1 MGRFLVA
8 LVGRPNVGKSR
19 LFNRLSTTTKAIVHD
34 FEGVTRDRQY
44 ARGEWYNKRFTV
56 IDTGGFVPS
65 SDEPMLMQMR
75 RQAQLA
81 IEEADAI
88 IFMMDGR
95 MGFATG
101 DQEIAQMLRM
111 TDKPVFHVINKIDGP
126 SQKDTMLADF
136 YHMGVQLYPL
146 SAEHGPGLDD
156 LMDDI
161 ALHIPADAEHEEELP
176 FARVAFVGKPN
187 AGKSS
192 LINALLGED
201 RLLTSDVPGTTRD
214 SVDTMLTA
222 KDGKE
227 YMLID
232 TAGLRRKRSISEDLE
247 QFSVVQAIRSLD
259 RADVAILVLDATL
272 GLSMQEKKIAS
283 VIAGRGCACVIV
295 VNKWDLMEKDSFTAD
310 TIRKELAEEMPY
322 MNWAPVIFTS
332 ALTRQRVFKIL
343 ESVDQVF
350 ENYTKR
356 VTTSSFNKFLEKA
369 LLMHSPPVTQN
380 RRIKFYYGSQVAT
393 RPPAFVY
400 MVNYPDNVPDS
411 YKRFLENRLREEF
424 DFDGTPIR
432 TMLRARRRR
441 AGREDED

>member
-1 MGRFLVA
+1 MSRFLIA

-44 ARGEWYNKRFTV
+44 ARGEWYSKRFTV

-65 SDEPMLMQMR
+65 SEEPMLMQMR

-88 IFMMDGR
+88 VFMMDGR
-95 MGFATG
+95 MGLATG
-101 DQEIAQMLRM
+101 DLEIAQMLRQ
-111 TDKPVFHVINKIDGP
+111 TDKPVFHVINKVDAP
-126 SQKDTMLADF
+126 TQRDTMLADF
-136 YHMGVQLYPL
+136 YQLGVPLYAL
-146 SAEHGPGLDD
+146 SAEHGPGLDA
-156 LMDDI
+156 LMDDV
-161 ALHIPADAEHEEELP
+161 AEHIPSDADHAEELP

-192 LINALLGED
+192 LINALLGEE
-201 RLLTSDVPGTTRD
+201 RLLTSDIPGTTRD

-222 KDGKE
+222 KDGKQ

-247 QFSVVQAIRSLD
+247 QYSVVQAIRSID
-259 RADVAILVLDATL
+259 RADVAILVLDGSR

-283 VIAGRGCACVIV
+283 VVASRGCACVIV
-295 VNKWDLMEKDSFTAD
+295 VNKWDLVEKDSFTAD
-310 TIRKELAEEMPY
+310 QIRKEIAEEMPF
-322 MNWAPVIFTS
+322 MDWAPIIFTS
-332 ALTRQRVFKIL
+332 AKTRQRVFKIL
-343 ESVDQVF
+343 EGVDSVF
-350 ENYTKR
+350 ANYTKR
-356 VTTSSFNKFLEKA
+356 ISTSAMNKFIESAIA
-369 LLMHSPPVTQN
+369 LHSPPVTQN
-380 RRIKFYYGSQVAT
+380 RRVKFYFGSQVAT

-411 YKRFLENRLREEF
+411 YKRFLENRLREQF
-424 DFDGTPIR
+424 DFEGTPIR
-432 TMLRARRRR
+432 TMMRARRRR
-441 AGREDED
+441 EGRED